1 MCHLTASYQSF
12 GGRIWQREADEYLQ
26 DVKSK
31 RKTMEVTS
39 VENLVMVEIYLF
51 GSSTMAVIIL
61 QVASGVALLQNNEVL
76 LAIQDIS
83 TRIDRYFDKIDTRLD
98 GIDTRLSNSSAYGP
112 ACPLRWVR

>member
-1 MCHLTASYQSF
+1 M
-12 GGRIWQREADEYLQ
+12 
-26 DVKSK
+26 K
-31 RKTMEVTS
+31 VTS
-39 VENLVMVEIYLF
+39 VEDLVMVEIYLL

-83 TRIDRYFDKIDTRLD
+83 TRIDRYFDRIDTRLD